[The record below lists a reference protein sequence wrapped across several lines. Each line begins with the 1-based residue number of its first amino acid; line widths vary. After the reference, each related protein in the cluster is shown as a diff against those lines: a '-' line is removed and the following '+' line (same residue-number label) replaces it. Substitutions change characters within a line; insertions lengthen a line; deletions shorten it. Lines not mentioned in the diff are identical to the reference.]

1 MGGTSVSGKISNK
14 DGFSRGFYIILFNKS
29 IYTLGIF
36 IDLTK
41 AFDTCD
47 IDILLKKL
55 DDYGFRG
62 ISNQWFENYLK
73 GRKQFTSIK
82 GVNSSL
88 EDILCGVPHGS
99 ILGPN

>member
-1 MGGTSVSGKISNK
+1 MSC
-14 DGFSRGFYIILFNKS
+14 YL
-29 IYTLGIF
+29 LGIF

-47 IDILLKKL
+47 VDIILSKL
-55 DDYGFRG
+55 EHYEFRG
-62 ISNQWFENYLK
+62 TFNLWFKNYLK

-88 EDILCGVPHGS
+88 KEISSGVPQGS
-99 ILGPN
+99 ILGPNLFLILINDLPKASKFFTILFCR